1 MNTVKTTR
9 ATVPHQVKLALL
21 FAPVLQLALVTD
33 LTAADSDFA
42 PDSAGFQR
50 IVAPFFRQH
59 CVRCHGPAEAEG
71 EFRVDTQ
78 VNADFVDVVIKA
90 RWGEV
95 INVLNSHEMPPEDE
109 PQPTQQSVAA
119 VVDWITQQM
128 ARVELHRRDSA
139 IVLRRMNRAEYRN
152 TIRDLVGVDFDPSR
166 FPQDPP
172 TGGFDNNGGAL
183 TLSPLHLELYYQAA
197 QEIFDLAFVEGPQPS
212 SLRWRFEPES
222 GDSDSNR
229 VTYDGQRL
237 IVNGGKNRADNGF
250 RVMHHESWDRKLNA
264 RDFKLPYEGEYII
277 RIRAGGRVPSRSDV
291 VESARGFLNHRRNE
305 QMQKNPA
312 GKKWLDEQF
321 ERDLVHFRTDRMYDY
336 GPPRLKLIVNLAGQ
350 PIVVGEVDVDAS
362 VARPKLYEMR
372 TRMTTWKA
380 GITVEYAYSVPKELE
395 NFWMQGHDNFARP
408 ELWVDWFELEGPVY
422 DEWPP
427 ASHRRVLFDSPLA
440 GSDERGYARQVLQR
454 FMKRAYR
461 RSVSDSEI
469 DDKLKLFDL
478 VRADASSFGEAIK
491 TPLSAVLVSPH
502 FLYLAEPSSS
512 SQPLAKNIHRRNDV
526 QTIDDQTFSGRDL
539 LDAYEHAQSLGH
551 PVLAQVRGSS
561 TGASQ
566 FTPAET
572 RLFRQFVDNRG
583 RKIRGR
589 VVGLDGL
596 KVKLERTN
604 GSVFQVPLRDFSAR
618 DRALI
623 RALTKALN
631 QPTAAPKP
639 SAPPKTPRPQP
650 SPTSPSTSSTSRP
663 ISKSAPTNDRPTT
676 TSRTAGRRLNPH
688 ELASRLSYFLW
699 STMPDDTLFD
709 LAGSGQLADPTV
721 IAKQVERMLND
732 ERPSAF
738 VENFAGQW
746 LSLREVGSNPPA
758 SDLYPRYDRHLEVS
772 IVKESKSFFAEILNN
787 DLDVMNFV
795 KSDFVVVNERL
806 ARYYGIPGVKGD
818 HFRRVAVPNG
828 VHRGGIVT
836 QASVLSVT
844 SNGTRTS
851 PVRRGTWVMK
861 NLLGIDPGLPVANA
875 GDIAPKVPG
884 LDKATVRQRLEIH
897 RSLPQCARC
906 HNKIDPLG
914 FALENFNAAGDWR
927 DQEGFG
933 YKGRIGKND
942 PVIDASA
949 KMIDGTE
956 FVGVDGLQKV
966 LLTKEDLFL
975 NCMAGKLFT
984 YALGR
989 ELGVADQ
996 LHVKAAVNHIST
1008 NGRTLKTLISYV
1020 ATSEPFLSK

>member
-1 MNTVKTTR
+1 MKTPLGRSLTQFIR
-9 ATVPHQVKLALL
+9 NILAVICQVGLL
-21 FAPVLQLALVTD
+21 VQIAPSANAAELDEFVQDNEGFARL
-33 LTAADSDFA
+33 
-42 PDSAGFQR
+42 
-50 IVAPFFRQH
+50 IAPFFREH
-59 CVRCHGPAEAEG
+59 CVRCHGPENAEG

-78 VNADFVDVVIKA
+78 VSADFLDVVIQS
-90 RWGEV
+90 RWKEV
-95 INVLNSHEMPPEDE
+95 VNVLNSHEMPPEGE
-109 PQPTQQSVAA
+109 PQPDEQLVTT

-128 ARVELHRRDSA
+128 ARAELHRRDSA
-139 IVLRRMNRAEYRN
+139 IVLRRLNRAEYQN

-197 QEIFDLAFVEGPQPS
+197 REILDLALVEGPQPPG
-212 SLRWRFEPES
+212 LRWRFEPES

-237 IVNGGKNRADNGF
+237 IVNGGKNRAENGF
-250 RVMHHESWDRKLNA
+250 RVMHHNSWDRKLNA
-264 RDFKLPYEGEYII
+264 RDFRLPHEGEYII
-277 RIRAGGRVPSRSDV
+277 RIRAGGRIPTRDEV
-291 VESARGFLNHRRNE
+291 VESARGFLDHRRNE
-305 QMQKNPA
+305 QLQKNPA

-321 ERDLVHFRTDRMYDY
+321 ERDLNHFRTDRMYDY

-350 PIVVGEVDVDAS
+350 PVVVGETDVDAPVS
-362 VARPKLYEMR
+362 NPGIYEFR
-372 TRMTTWKA
+372 TRMTTAKA
-380 GITVEYAYSVPKELE
+380 GITVDYAYSIPKELE

-408 ELWVDWFELEGPVY
+408 ELWIDWFELEGPVY
-422 DEWPP
+422 EQWPP
-427 ASHRRVLFDSPLA
+427 ESHRRLLVDSPLA
-440 GSDERGYARQVLQR
+440 ENDERGYARLVLQR

-461 RSVSDSEI
+461 RPVSDAEV
-469 DDKLKLFDL
+469 DEKLALYDL
-478 VRADASSFGEAIK
+478 VQADAPSFEEAIK

-502 FLYLAEPSSS
+502 FLYLAEPSAS
-512 SQPLAKNIHRRNDV
+512 SQSIAELAPGDR
-526 QTIDDQTFSGRDL
+526 TLSGRDL
-539 LDAYEHAQSLGH
+539 LDAYQRVQRFDH
-551 PVLAQVRGSS
+551 PVLAQLRKTPSASS
-561 TGASQ
+561 EE
-566 FTPAET
+566 PRLDT
-572 RLFRQFVDNRG
+572 RLFRQFMDKRG

-589 VVGLDGL
+589 VLGLDGL
-596 KVKLERTN
+596 RVKLERTN
-604 GSVFQVPLRDFSAR
+604 GTVFPVPLGDFTAR

-623 RALTKALN
+623 RALVQAL
-631 QPTAAPKP
+631 QSPASQPEPTAPKSWP
-639 SAPPKTPRPQP
+639 SALPPER
-650 SPTSPSTSSTSRP
+650 STISRP
-663 ISKSAPTNDRPTT
+663 TADSARPTAT
-676 TSRTAGRRLNPH
+676 ATATKDSPADERINSRRRLNAY
-688 ELASRLSYFLW
+688 ELACRLSYFLW
-699 STMPDDTLFD
+699 STMPDEELFD
-709 LAGSGQLADPTV
+709 LAESGKLPDPAVITQQAD
-721 IAKQVERMLND
+721 RMLRD
-732 ERPSAF
+732 QRAQAF

-746 LSLREVGSNPPA
+746 LSLREVGANPPA
-758 SDLYPRYDRHLEVS
+758 GDLYPRYDRHLELS
-772 IVKESKSFFAEILNN
+772 IVEESEAFFAEILNN
-787 DLDVMNFV
+787 DQDLMNFV
-795 KSDFVVVNERL
+795 KSDFVVINERL

-818 HFRRVAVPNG
+818 HFRRVSVPDG
-828 VHRGGIVT
+828 VHRGGILT
-836 QASVLSVT
+836 QASILSVT

-851 PVRRGTWVMK
+851 PVKRGTWVMK

-949 KMIDGTE
+949 TMIDGTE
-956 FVGVDGLQKV
+956 FVGVDGLQDV
-966 LLTKEDLFL
+966 LLSEEELFL
-975 NCMAGKLFT
+975 KCLAGKLFT

-996 LHVKAAVNHIST
+996 LHINAAVEHVST
-1008 NGRTLKTLISYV
+1008 NDRTLKALITYV

>member
-1 MNTVKTTR
+1 MKKTSSENLLGLSPNLL
-9 ATVPHQVKLALL
+9 VGLLLA
-21 FAPVLQLALVTD
+21 AAA
-33 LTAADSDFA
+33 LTAVRNSDAAESEFVADA
-42 PDSAGFQR
+42 AGFQR
-50 IVAPFFRQH
+50 IIEPFFQQH
-59 CVRCHGPAEAEG
+59 CVRCHGARESEG

-78 VNADFVDVVIKA
+78 LGSDFLDVVIKA

-95 INVLNSHEMPPEDE
+95 VDVLNSHEMPPEGE
-109 PQPTQQSVAA
+109 PQPSEQSVAM

-128 ARVELHRRDSA
+128 ARAELHRRDSA

-152 TIRDLVGVDFDPSR
+152 TIRDLIGVDFDPAR

-197 QEIFDLAFVEGPQPS
+197 REILDRALVNGPQPS
-212 SLRWRFEPES
+212 KLTWRFEPES

-237 IVNGGKNRADNGF
+237 IVNGGKNRAENGF

-264 RDFKLPYEGEYII
+264 RDFALPYEGEYII
-277 RIRAGGRVPSRSDV
+277 RIRAGGRVPSRNDV
-291 VESARGFLNHRRNE
+291 VESARGFLNHRRDE
-305 QMQKNPA
+305 QVQKNPA
-312 GKKWLDEQF
+312 GKKWTDEQF
-321 ERDLVHFRTDRMYDY
+321 ERDLDHFRTDRMYDY
-336 GPPRLKLIVNLAGQ
+336 GPPRLKLTVNLAGQ
-350 PIVVGEVDVDAS
+350 PIVVGEVDIAAPLDQ
-362 VARPKLYEMR
+362 PQLYEMR

-380 GITVEYAYSVPKELE
+380 GITVDYAYSVPKELE

-427 ASHRRVLFDSPLA
+427 DSHRRILIDSPLA
-440 GSDERGYARQVLQR
+440 GRDERDYARAILAH

-461 RSVSDSEI
+461 RPVADAEV
-469 DDKLKLFDL
+469 DEKLKLYDL
-478 VRADASSFGEAIK
+478 VRNDVASFVEAIR

-502 FLYLAEPSSS
+502 FLYLAEPGEANNTVAASST
-512 SQPLAKNIHRRNDV
+512 L
-526 QTIDDQTFSGRDL
+526 SGREL
-539 LDAYEHAQSLGH
+539 LDAYEQVQSLGH
-551 PVLAQVRGSS
+551 PVLAQQRISADDQSKIV
-561 TGASQ
+561 AA
-566 FTPAET
+566 PKV
-572 RLFRQFVDNRG
+572 FRQFVDVRG
-583 RKIRGR
+583 RKIRGC

-596 KVKLERTN
+596 KVTLEQTN
-604 GSVFQVPLRDFSAR
+604 GRTFQVPLADFTTR
-618 DRALI
+618 DRAI
-623 RALTKALN
+623 VRALVRELESASTTEPDVPKQFSTAKPN
-631 QPTAAPKP
+631 STTESPTTAISATP
-639 SAPPKTPRPQP
+639 SAVSATRAG
-650 SPTSPSTSSTSRP
+650 SSNSAGTAESGSFSASRRD
-663 ISKSAPTNDRPTT
+663 ARLLNDF
-676 TSRTAGRRLNPH
+676 
-688 ELASRLSYFLW
+688 ELVSRLSYFLW
-699 STMPDDTLFD
+699 STMPDDELVA
-709 LAGSGQLADPTV
+709 LAESGRLNEPVTISQ
-721 IAKQVERMLND
+721 QVDRMLQD
-732 ERPSAF
+732 PRSEAF
-738 VENFAGQW
+738 VVNFAGQW

-772 IVKESKSFFAEILNN
+772 IVEESKAFFAEILKN

-795 KSDFVVVNERL
+795 KSDFVVINERL

-851 PVRRGTWVMK
+851 PVKRGTWVMT

-897 RSLPQCARC
+897 RTLPQCARC

-933 YKGRIGKND
+933 YKGRIGQND
-942 PVIDASA
+942 PIIDASA

-956 FVGVDGLQKV
+956 FVGVEGLQRV
-966 LLTKEDLFL
+966 LLQKEDLFL
-975 NCMAGKLFT
+975 NCLAGKLFT

-996 LHVKAAVNHIST
+996 LHVKAAVQHVSENDRS
-1008 NGRTLKTLISYV
+1008 LKTLIKFV
-1020 ATSEPFLSK
+1020 ATSEVFLSK

>member
-1 MNTVKTTR
+1 MTVRPESGNMNYHPFRSRCLAAR
-9 ATVPHQVKLALL
+9 ACLAG
-21 FAPVLQLALVTD
+21 VLICVVSCAAARRGA
-33 LTAADSDFA
+33 AADSEFV
-42 PDSAGFQR
+42 PDASGFQR
-50 IVAPFFRQH
+50 IVQPFMRQH
-59 CVRCHGPAEAEG
+59 CVRCHGVKEAEG

-78 VNADFVDVVIKA
+78 LSSEFQDVAIKA

-95 INVLNSHEMPPEDE
+95 VNVLNSHEMPPEDE
-109 PQPTQQSVAA
+109 PQPSTDAVAKI
-119 VVDWITQQM
+119 VDWITQQM
-128 ARVELHRRDSA
+128 AFVELHRRDSA

-152 TIRDLVGVDFDPSR
+152 TIRDLVGVEFDPAR

-183 TLSPLHLELYYQAA
+183 TLSPLHLELYYQSAR
-197 QEIFDLAFVEGPQPS
+197 EIFDLALVEGPQPS
-212 SLRWRFEPES
+212 ILKWRFEPES

-237 IVNGGKNRADNGF
+237 IVNGGKSRAENGF
-250 RVMHHESWDRKLNA
+250 RVMHHPNWDRKLNA
-264 RDFKLPYEGEYII
+264 RDFQLPYEGEYII
-277 RIRAGGRVPSRSDV
+277 RVRAGGRIPARKDV
-291 VESARGFLNHRRNE
+291 VEAARGFLNHRRDE
-305 QMQKNPA
+305 QMKKNPA
-312 GKKWLDEQF
+312 GKKWLDEQV
-321 ERDLVHFRTDRMYDY
+321 ERDLAHFRTDRMYDF
-336 GPPRLKLIVNLAGQ
+336 GPPRMKLIVKLAGQ
-350 PIVVGEVDVDAS
+350 MIVVGEVDVDAP
-362 VARPKLYEMR
+362 VERPKVYELR
-372 TRMTTWKA
+372 TRMTTSKA

-422 DEWPP
+422 EVWPP
-427 ASHRRVLFDSPLA
+427 ASHRQILFDSSLA
-440 GSDERGYARQVLQR
+440 GGDERAYARAILQR

-461 RSVSDSEI
+461 RPVSDAEV
-469 DDKLKLFDL
+469 DGKLALFDL
-478 VRADASSFGEAIK
+478 VKDDVPSFVEAIK

-502 FLYLAEPSSS
+502 FLYLAEPGAGGQSVAANTHAV
-512 SQPLAKNIHRRNDV
+512 SQLA
-526 QTIDDQTFSGRDL
+526 L
-539 LDAYEHAQSLGH
+539 ADAYERVHSLGD

-561 TGASQ
+561 GAGAKSA
-566 FTPAET
+566 PAAAKV
-572 RLFRQFVDNRG
+572 FRQFTDKRG

-589 VVGLDGL
+589 VLGLDGL

-604 GSVFQVPLRDFSAR
+604 GKTILVPLTDFTAR

-623 RALTKALN
+623 RALVKAMN
-631 QPTAAPKP
+631 PPASSKTTSKKKPAAVPATPSRKP
-639 SAPPKTPRPQP
+639 ASG
-650 SPTSPSTSSTSRP
+650 STSSTVTGTR
-663 ISKSAPTNDRPTT
+663 
-676 TSRTAGRRLNPH
+676 AGRRLNDF

-699 STMPDDTLFD
+699 STMPDDELFEV
-709 LAGSGQLADPTV
+709 AESKRMSDPAV
-721 IAKQVERMLND
+721 IAQQVDRMLRD
-732 ERPSAF
+732 PRSTAF

-772 IVKESKSFFAEILNN
+772 IVEESKAFFAEILHN
-787 DLDVMNFV
+787 DLDLMNFV
-795 KSDFVVVNERL
+795 RSDFVVINERL

-818 HFRRVAVPNG
+818 TFRRVPVPDG

-851 PVRRGTWVMK
+851 PVKRGTWVMK

-942 PVIDASA
+942 PAIDASA

-956 FVGVDGLQKV
+956 FVGVEGLQRV
-966 LLTKEDLFL
+966 LIQKQDLFL
-975 NCMAGKLFT
+975 NCLSGKLFT

-989 ELGVADQ
+989 QLGVADQ
-996 LHVKAAVNHIST
+996 LHIKAAVEHVNG
-1008 NGRTLKTLISYV
+1008 NGRTLKSLITYV

>member
-1 MNTVKTTR
+1 MQRPLPEIPFRNFT
-9 ATVPHQVKLALL
+9 ATVAAAFLL
-21 FAPVLQLALVTD
+21 LVLRADFQ
-33 LTAADSDFA
+33 AADAAEPEFA
-42 PDSAGFQR
+42 PDTAGFQK
-50 IVAPFFRQH
+50 IVEPFFRLH
-59 CVRCHGPAEAEG
+59 CVRCHGPKEAEG

-78 VNADFVDVVIKA
+78 VSADFLDVVVKG

-95 INVLNSHEMPPEDE
+95 VNVLNSHEMPPEDE
-109 PQPTQQSVAA
+109 PQPSQESVAE
-119 VVDWITQQM
+119 VVDWITRQM
-128 ARVELHRRDSA
+128 ARAELHRRDSA
-139 IVLRRMNRAEYRN
+139 IVLRRMNRSEYRN

-197 QEIFDLAFVEGPQPS
+197 REIFDLALVEGPQPA

-237 IVNGGKNRADNGF
+237 IVNGGKNRAENGF

-264 RDFKLPYEGEYII
+264 RDFALPYEGEYII
-277 RIRAGGRVPSRSDV
+277 RIRAGGRVPTRNEV
-291 VESARGFLNHRRNE
+291 VESARGFLDHRRDE
-305 QMQKNPA
+305 QLQKNPA

-321 ERDLVHFRTDRMYDY
+321 ERDLDHFRTDRMYDY

-350 PIVVGEVDVDAS
+350 PIVVGEVDVDAP
-362 VARPKLYEMR
+362 VNAPRLYEMR

-380 GITVEYAYSVPKELE
+380 GITVDYAYSVPKELE
-395 NFWMQGHDNFARP
+395 NFWMQGHDNFKRP

-427 ASHRRVLFDSPLA
+427 ASHRQILVDSPLA
-440 GSDERGYARQVLQR
+440 GRDERGYARAVLQR

-461 RSVSDSEI
+461 RPVSDAEVDS
-469 DDKLKLFDL
+469 KLALFDL
-478 VRADASSFGEAIK
+478 VRSDAPSFEEAIK

-502 FLYLAEPSSS
+502 FLYLAEPSIS
-512 SQPLAKNIHRRNDV
+512 SQPLAELNDAA
-526 QTIDDQTFSGRDL
+526 SNRDL
-539 LDAYEHAQSLGH
+539 LDAYERVQSLGYPIH
-551 PVLAQVRGSS
+551 AQVRNVSS
-561 TGASQ
+561 ETSP
-566 FTPAET
+566 FTDAET
-572 RLFRQFVDNRG
+572 KLFRQFVDNRG
-583 RKIRGR
+583 RKVRGR
-589 VVGLDGL
+589 VAGLDGL
-596 KVKLERTN
+596 KVKLEQTD
-604 GSVFQVPLRDFSAR
+604 GTFFLVPLRDFTAR

-623 RALTKALN
+623 RALAKALE
-631 QPTAAPKP
+631 QSVPASTSTEMVDAPSPQSLPATRSTTAAVATSRP
-639 SAPPKTPRPQP
+639 STPAEASNRV
-650 SPTSPSTSSTSRP
+650 STSSS
-663 ISKSAPTNDRPTT
+663 S
-676 TSRTAGRRLNPH
+676 AGRRLNSY

-709 LAGSGQLADPTV
+709 LAESGRLTESDV
-721 IAKQVERMLND
+721 IAQQVDRMLKD
-732 ERPSAF
+732 DRATAF
-738 VENFAGQW
+738 VDNFAGQW

-772 IVKESKSFFAEILNN
+772 IVDESKAFFAEILNS
-787 DLDVMNFV
+787 DLDLMNFV
-795 KSDFVVVNERL
+795 KSDFVVINERL
-806 ARYYGIPGVKGD
+806 ARYYGISGVKGD
-818 HFRRVAVPNG
+818 HFRRVAVPSG

-836 QASVLSVT
+836 QASILSVT

-851 PVRRGTWVMK
+851 PVKRGTWVMK

-942 PVIDASA
+942 PAIDASA

-956 FVGVDGLQKV
+956 FVGVEGLQNA
-966 LLTKEDLFL
+966 LLQKEGLFL
-975 NCMAGKLFT
+975 NCLAGKLFT

-996 LHVKAAVNHIST
+996 LHVNDAVDHLSSND
-1008 NGRTLKTLISYV
+1008 RTMKTLIKYV
-1020 ATSEPFLSK
+1020 ATSEPFLSR

>member
-1 MNTVKTTR
+1 M
-9 ATVPHQVKLALL
+9 PHQVKLALL
-21 FAPVLQLALVTD
+21 LVPVLQLAFTSD
-33 LTAADSDFA
+33 LTAADSEFA
-42 PDSAGFQR
+42 PDRAGFQR
-50 IVAPFFRQH
+50 IVAPFFKQH
-59 CVRCHGPAEAEG
+59 CVRCHGPEEAEG

-95 INVLNSHEMPPEDE
+95 INVLNSHEMPPEGE
-109 PQPTQQSVAA
+109 PPPAQQSVSA

-128 ARVELHRRDSA
+128 ARAELHRRDSA

-264 RDFKLPYEGEYII
+264 RDFQLPYEGEYII
-277 RIRAGGRVPSRSDV
+277 RIRAAGRVPSRNDV
-291 VESARGFLNHRRNE
+291 VESARGFLNHRRDE
-305 QMQKNPA
+305 QLQKNPA

-321 ERDLVHFRTDRMYDY
+321 ERDLNHFRTDRMYDY

-350 PIVVGEVDVDAS
+350 PIIVGEVDVDAPIDS
-362 VARPKLYEMR
+362 PKLYEMR

-380 GITVEYAYSVPKELE
+380 GITVEYAYGVPKELE

-440 GSDERGYARQVLQR
+440 GGDERGYARQILQR

-461 RSVSDSEI
+461 RPVSDSEI

-478 VRADASSFGEAIK
+478 VRSDASSFEESIK

-502 FLYLAEPSSS
+502 FLYLAEPTASSR
-512 SQPLAKNIHRRNDV
+512 PLARSSDAGVDDRRL
-526 QTIDDQTFSGRDL
+526 SGRDL

-551 PVLAQVRGSS
+551 PVLAQVRSS
-561 TGASQ
+561 SAGTSQ
-566 FTPAET
+566 FTTAET
-572 RLFRQFVDNRG
+572 KLFRQFVDNRG

-604 GSVFQVPLRDFSAR
+604 GSVFLVPLRDFSAR

-623 RALTKALN
+623 RALAKALE
-631 QPTAAPKP
+631 QPTPAKTPGVPTGKTTPQPKP
-639 SAPPKTPRPQP
+639 ATRPATTPPA
-650 SPTSPSTSSTSRP
+650 TSRP
-663 ISKSAPTNDRPTT
+663 TPAPISGLGASP
-676 TSRTAGRRLNPH
+676 SRSAGRRLNPY

-699 STMPDDTLFD
+699 STMPDDALFD
-709 LAGSGQLADPTV
+709 LADSGQLTNPTN
-721 IAKQVERMLND
+721 IAQQVERMLND
-732 ERPSAF
+732 ERSSAF

-772 IVKESKSFFAEILNN
+772 IVEESKAFFAEMLNN
-787 DLDVMNFV
+787 DLDLMNFV
-795 KSDFVVVNERL
+795 KSDFVVINERL
-806 ARYYGIPGVKGD
+806 ARYYGIPGVRGD
-818 HFRRVAVPNG
+818 HFRRVTVPDG

-851 PVRRGTWVMK
+851 PVKRGTWVMK
-861 NLLGIDPGLPVANA
+861 NILGIDPGLPVANA

-956 FVGVDGLQKV
+956 FVGVDGLQRV
-966 LLTKEDLFL
+966 LLSKEGLFL
-975 NCMAGKLFT
+975 NCLAGKLFT

-996 LHVKAAVNHIST
+996 LHVKAAVNHLST

>member
-1 MNTVKTTR
+1 MKTSLR
-9 ATVPHQVKLALL
+9 FSQISAAMLCIPMLFGPIASALEAEDSEFVP
-21 FAPVLQLALVTD
+21 D
-33 LTAADSDFA
+33 GG
-42 PDSAGFQR
+42 GFQR
-50 IVAPFFRQH
+50 IVAPLFKQH
-59 CVRCHGPAEAEG
+59 CVRCHGPKEAEG
-71 EFRVDTQ
+71 EFRVDNQ
-78 VNADFVDVVIKA
+78 LSSDFLNVVIKA

-109 PQPTQQSVAA
+109 PQPDQQSVAK

-128 ARVELHRRDSA
+128 ARAELYSRDSA

-152 TIRDLVGVDFDPSR
+152 TIRDLIGVKFDPSR

-183 TLSPLHLELYYQAA
+183 TLSPLHLELYYQSAR
-197 QEIFDLAFVEGPQPS
+197 EILDLALVDGPQPS
-212 SLRWRFEPES
+212 KLIWRFQPES

-237 IVNGGKNRADNGF
+237 IVNGGKSRAENDF
-250 RVMHHESWDRKLNA
+250 KVMHHNSWDRKLNA
-264 RDFKLPYEGEYII
+264 RDFRLPYEGEYII
-277 RIRAGGRVPSRSDV
+277 RIRAASRVPSRNDV
-291 VESARGFLNHRRNE
+291 VESARGFLNHRRTE

-321 ERDLVHFRTDRMYDY
+321 ERDLDHFRNDRMYDY

-350 PIVVGEVDVDAS
+350 PVVVGDLDVDAPINK
-362 VARPKLYEMR
+362 PKLYEMR
-372 TRMTTWKA
+372 TRMTTSKA
-380 GITVEYAYSVPKELE
+380 GITIDYAYNVPKEIE

-427 ASHRRVLFDSPLA
+427 ASHQRILIESPLA
-440 GSDERGYARQVLQR
+440 DRDERGYARAILQR

-461 RSVSDSEI
+461 RPVSDDEV
-469 DDKLKLFDL
+469 DGKLELFDL
-478 VRADASSFGEAIK
+478 VRGDVVSFEEAIK

-502 FLYLAEPSSS
+502 FLYLAEP
-512 SQPLAKNIHRRNDV
+512 
-526 QTIDDQTFSGRDL
+526 GRETNSVASTPTLSDPEL
-539 LDAYEHAQSLGH
+539 LDAYAHVQSLGH
-551 PVLAQVRGSS
+551 PVLAQQRSS
-561 TGASQ
+561 SSGTSAAA
-566 FTPAET
+566 PKV
-572 RLFRQFVDNRG
+572 FRQFVDKNG
-583 RKIRGR
+583 RKIRGS
-589 VVGLDGL
+589 VQGLVGL

-604 GSVFQVPLRDFSAR
+604 GRIFLVPFGDFTTR
-618 DRALI
+618 DRAMI
-623 RALTKALN
+623 RAMVKILVQPSATKPPLN
-631 QPTAAPKP
+631 TKPPTTPTISPKRGPAGRTQKSAFGKAAAPAPTA
-639 SAPPKTPRPQP
+639 SLG
-650 SPTSPSTSSTSRP
+650 SR
-663 ISKSAPTNDRPTT
+663 SRARLLNDF
-676 TSRTAGRRLNPH
+676 
-688 ELASRLSYFLW
+688 ELATRLSYFLW
-699 STMPDDTLFD
+699 STMPDEELSDQAD
-709 LAGSGQLADPTV
+709 AGRMSDPTV
-721 IAKQVERMLND
+721 IAQQVERMLD
-732 ERPSAF
+732 DARSAAF
-738 VENFAGQW
+738 VENFADQW

-772 IVKESKSFFAEILNN
+772 IVEESKAFFAEILNEG
-787 DLDVMNFV
+787 LDVINFV

-806 ARYYGIPGVKGD
+806 ARYYGIPNVKGD
-818 HFRRVAVPNG
+818 HFRRVAVSAG

-851 PVRRGTWVMK
+851 PVKRGTWVMK

-875 GDIAPKVPG
+875 GEIAPKVPG

-927 DQEGFG
+927 YQEGFG

-956 FVGVDGLQKV
+956 FVGIEGLQRV
-966 LLTKEDLFL
+966 LLQKEDLFL
-975 NCMAGKLFT
+975 NCLAGKLFT

-989 ELGVADQ
+989 ELGVADR
-996 LHVKAAVNHIST
+996 LHINDAVEHVSK
-1008 NGRTLKTLISYV
+1008 NGRTLKTMIKHV
-1020 ATSEPFLSK
+1020 ATSKPFLSK

>member
-1 MNTVKTTR
+1 M
-9 ATVPHQVKLALL
+9 PHQVKLALL
-21 FAPVLQLALVTD
+21 LVPVLQLAFTSD
-33 LTAADSDFA
+33 LTAADSEFA
-42 PDSAGFQR
+42 PDRAGFQR
-50 IVAPFFRQH
+50 IVAPFFKQH
-59 CVRCHGPAEAEG
+59 CVRCHGPEEAEG

-95 INVLNSHEMPPEDE
+95 INVLNSHEMPPEGE
-109 PQPTQQSVAA
+109 PPPAQQSVSA

-128 ARVELHRRDSA
+128 ARAELHRRDSA

-152 TIRDLVGVDFDPSR
+152 TIGDLVGVDFDPSR

-264 RDFKLPYEGEYII
+264 RDFQLPYEGEYII
-277 RIRAGGRVPSRSDV
+277 RIRAAGRVPSRNDV
-291 VESARGFLNHRRNE
+291 VESARGFLNHRRDE
-305 QMQKNPA
+305 QLQKNPA

-321 ERDLVHFRTDRMYDY
+321 ERDLNHFRTDRMYDY

-350 PIVVGEVDVDAS
+350 PIIVGEVDVDAPIDS
-362 VARPKLYEMR
+362 PKLYEMR

-380 GITVEYAYSVPKELE
+380 GITVEYAYGVPKELE

-440 GSDERGYARQVLQR
+440 GSDERGYARQILQR

-461 RSVSDSEI
+461 RPVSDSEI

-478 VRADASSFGEAIK
+478 VRADASSFEEAIK

-502 FLYLAEPSSS
+502 FLYLAEPSAS
-512 SQPLAKNIHRRNDV
+512 SQPLARSRD
-526 QTIDDQTFSGRDL
+526 TGIDDRKLSGRDL
-539 LDAYEHAQSLGH
+539 LGAYEQAQSIGH
-551 PVLAQVRGSS
+551 PVLAQVRSS
-561 TGASQ
+561 SAGTSQ
-566 FTPAET
+566 FTTAET
-572 RLFRQFVDNRG
+572 KLFRQFVDNRG

-604 GSVFQVPLRDFSAR
+604 GSVFLVPLRDFSAR

-623 RALTKALN
+623 RALAKALK
-631 QPTAAPKP
+631 QSTPATTPGVATGKSTSQAKP
-639 SAPPKTPRPQP
+639 ST
-650 SPTSPSTSSTSRP
+650 
-663 ISKSAPTNDRPTT
+663 RPTT
-676 TSRTAGRRLNPH
+676 TPPATSRPAPAQTTDLRTSPSRSAGRRLTPY

-709 LAGSGQLADPTV
+709 LADSGQLTDPKV
-721 IAKQVERMLND
+721 ITQQVERMLND
-732 ERPSAF
+732 ERSSAF

-772 IVKESKSFFAEILNN
+772 IVEESKAFFAEILNN
-787 DLDVMNFV
+787 DLDLMNFV
-795 KSDFVVVNERL
+795 KSDFVVINERL
-806 ARYYGIPGVKGD
+806 ARYYGIPGVRGD
-818 HFRRVAVPNG
+818 HFRRVTVPDG

-851 PVRRGTWVMK
+851 PVKRGTWVMK

-956 FVGVDGLQKV
+956 FVGVDGLQRV
-966 LLTKEDLFL
+966 LLSKEGLFL
-975 NCMAGKLFT
+975 NCLTGKLFT

-996 LHVKAAVNHIST
+996 LHVKAAVNHLST